1 MIVYLI
7 AALLLFWRYGTQR
20 RKAEAEMQPKLL
32 LAGGLFFFI
41 AALLSLTEF
50 LLKTKHP
57 VLDLIMIISG
67 AGLIG
72 LIAAEERKKAKAGG
86 GLGFDR
92 EADRIR
98 NEIIRHTERSVH
110 YHHEKT
116 NEFPDSSGPDQKP
129 EPKDPPGGDRNDKI

>member
-7 AALLLFWRYGTQR
+7 AALILFWRYGKYR
-20 RKAEAEMQPKLL
+20 RQAEVEMQPKLL
-32 LAGGLFFFI
+32 LAGGLFFLI
-41 AALLSLTEF
+41 AALLSLAEF
-50 LLKTKHP
+50 LLKTQQP
-57 VLDLIMIISG
+57 LLDLIMIISG
-67 AGLIG
+67 ACLIG
-72 LIAAEERKKAKAGG
+72 FIVAEERNKARAAG